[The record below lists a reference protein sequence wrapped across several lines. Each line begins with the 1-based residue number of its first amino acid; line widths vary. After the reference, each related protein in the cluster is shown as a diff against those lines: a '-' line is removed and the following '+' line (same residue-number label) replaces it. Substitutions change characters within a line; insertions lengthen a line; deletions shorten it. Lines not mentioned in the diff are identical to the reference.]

1 MEKKFY
7 AAPTIEVVEYGM
19 NEIIC
24 SSGNQVKAV
33 DGGTDTGLGY
43 GGGGNGPARSNNRGG
58 IWDED

>member
-24 SSGNQVKAV
+24 SSNKVKSV
-33 DGGTDTGLGY
+33 DAGDADLGY
-43 GGGGNGPARSNNRGG
+43 GGGGSGPARSNNRGG

>member
-24 SSGNQVKAV
+24 SSNQVKAV
-33 DGGTDTGLGY
+33 DSDDTGLGY